1 MSVSQKQTQFEQ
13 TSAGEISMNRKIN
26 YEPYPDDIGTA
37 EDVRRSGLYRPADI
51 EDSDIDEDGDEEE

>member
-1 MSVSQKQTQFEQ
+1 
-13 TSAGEISMNRKIN
+13 MNRKIN